1 MTTIT
6 LNIQGM
12 TCGGC
17 VNSVKR
23 ALTNLSGVRQAD
35 VSLEKG
41 QASVEYDPAQ
51 VLPEQLKA
59 AVREG
64 GYDVE
69 T

>member
-17 VNSVKR
+17 VNGVKR
-23 ALTNLSGVRQAD
+23 VLTNFSGVRQVE

-41 QASVEYDPAQ
+41 RATIEYDPAQ

-59 AVREG
+59 AIG
-64 GYDVE
+64 DAGYDVK